1 MKDDFKN
8 IVSTDWLEQHLEAPD
23 IRIIDSSWYFPQE
36 KRNAEQEFLECHIPG
51 ASFFDIDKIKDND
64 SDLPHMLPPSA
75 MFNSTVRKLG
85 IGDGH
90 KVVIYDGLGMRSAA
104 RLWWMFKVF
113 GYSDVVVLDGGFP
126 KWVKEN
132 RSTTAEITEK
142 EIRHLT
148 IYEDKSIV
156 ADRDDVLRATKLNHC
171 SIIDARSE
179 GRFMGTAPEPRSG
192 LRSGSIENSINVPYE
207 TILNEDFTFKSKRE
221 IIDIFSKKGVV
232 FNNYIITTCGSGV
245 TAAVL
250 YLALDE
256 IGCSKIS
263 LYDGS
268 WAEWGKIDY

>member
-1 MKDDFKN
+1 MENDFKN

-23 IRIIDSSWYFPQE
+23 IRVIDSSWYFPHE
-36 KRNAEQEFLECHIPG
+36 KRNAQQEFVECHIPG
-51 ASFFDIDKIKDND
+51 ASFFDIDEVKDNE
-64 SDLPHMLPPSA
+64 SDLPHMLPPSQ

-90 KVVIYDGLGMRSAA
+90 RVVIYDGLGMRSAA

-132 RSTTAEITEK
+132 RSITADLTEK

-156 ADRDDVLRATKLNHC
+156 ADRDDVQRATKLNHC

-179 GRFMGTAPEPRSG
+179 GRFLGTEPEPRSG
-192 LRSGSIENSINVPYE
+192 LRSGSIKNSINVPYE
-207 TILNEDFTFKSKRE
+207 TLLNEDFTFKKKQE
-221 IIDIFSKKGVV
+221 ILDIFSHKGIV
-232 FNNYIITTCGSGV
+232 FSNYIITTCGSGV

-268 WAEWGKIDY
+268 WAEWGKID

>member
-8 IVSTDWLEQHLEAPD
+8 IVSTDWLAQHLEAPD

-51 ASFFDIDKIKDND
+51 ASFFDIDKINDNN
-64 SDLPHMLPPSA
+64 SDLPHMLPPSE

-132 RSTTAEITEK
+132 RSTTVDLTEK

-192 LRSGSIENSINVPYE
+192 LRSGSIENSINIPYE
-207 TILNEDFTFKSKRE
+207 TLLNEDFTFKKKRE
-221 IIDIFSKKGVV
+221 ILDIFSKKGVV

-245 TAAVL
+245 TASVL

-268 WAEWGKIDY
+268 WAEWGKID

>member
-1 MKDDFKN
+1 MENDFKN

-36 KRNAEQEFLECHIPG
+36 KRNAEKEFIECHIPG
-51 ASFFDIDKIKDND
+51 ASFFDIDKIKDNE
-64 SDLPHMLPPSA
+64 SDLPHMLPPSE

-113 GYSDVVVLDGGFP
+113 GYADVVVLDGGFP

-132 RSTTAEITEK
+132 RSITADLTEK
-142 EIRHLT
+142 EVRHLT

-207 TILNEDFTFKSKRE
+207 TLLNEDFTFKKKQE
-221 IIDIFSKKGVV
+221 ILDIFSRKGVV

-268 WAEWGKIDY
+268 WAEWGKID

>member
-1 MKDDFKN
+1 MENDFKN

-64 SDLPHMLPPSA
+64 SDLPHMLPPSE

-132 RSTTAEITEK
+132 RSTTADLTEK

-207 TILNEDFTFKSKRE
+207 TLLNEDFTFKKKRE
-221 IIDIFSKKGVV
+221 ILDIFSNKGVV

-268 WAEWGKIDY
+268 WAEWGKID

>member
-1 MKDDFKN
+1 MENDFKN
-8 IVSTDWLEQHLEAPD
+8 IVSTYWLEQHLEAPD

-64 SDLPHMLPPSA
+64 SDLPHMLPPSE

-90 KVVIYDGLGMRSAA
+90 KVVIYDALGMRSAA

-132 RSTTAEITEK
+132 RSITADLNEK

-207 TILNEDFTFKSKRE
+207 TLLNEDFTFKKKRE
-221 IIDIFSKKGVV
+221 ILDIFSKKGVV

-268 WAEWGKIDY
+268 WAEWGKVD

>member
-1 MKDDFKN
+1 MENNFKN
-8 IVSTDWLEQHLEAPD
+8 IVSTDWLEEHLEAPD
-23 IRIIDSSWYFPQE
+23 IRILDSSWYFPHE
-36 KRNAEQEFLECHIPG
+36 KRNAEQEFMEGHIPG
-51 ASFFDIDKIKDND
+51 ACFFDIDKIKDD
-64 SDLPHMLPPSA
+64 QTDLPHMLPPSE

-85 IGDGH
+85 VGDGH
-90 KVVIYDGLGMRSAA
+90 KVVIYDGFGMRSAA

-126 KWVKEN
+126 KWIKED
-132 RSTTAEITEK
+132 RLITADLTAR

-148 IYEDKSIV
+148 IFEDKSIV
-156 ADRDDVLRATKLNHC
+156 VDSDDVRRATKLNHC

-179 GRFMGTAPEPRSG
+179 GRFLGKEPEPRSG
-192 LRSGSIENSINVPYE
+192 LRSGSIESSINVPYE
-207 TILNEDFTFKSKRE
+207 TLLNDDFTFKKKKE
-221 IIDIFSKKGVV
+221 ILDIFSQKGVV

-256 IGCSKIS
+256 IGCTKIS

-268 WAEWGKIDY
+268 WAEWGKI

>member
-1 MKDDFKN
+1 MEDDFKN
-8 IVSTDWLEQHLEAPD
+8 IVSTDWLAQHLEAPD

-51 ASFFDIDKIKDND
+51 ASFFDIDKIKDNN
-64 SDLPHMLPPSA
+64 SDLPHMLPPSE

-132 RSTTAEITEK
+132 RSTTADITEK
-142 EIRHLT
+142 EVRHLT
-148 IYEDKSIV
+148 IYENKSIV

-171 SIIDARSE
+171 SIIDVRSE
-179 GRFMGTAPEPRSG
+179 ERFMGLAPEPRSG

-207 TILNEDFTFKSKRE
+207 TLLNEDFTFKKKRE
-221 IIDIFSKKGVV
+221 ILDIFSKKGVV

-268 WAEWGKIDY
+268 WAEWGKID

>member
-36 KRNAEQEFLECHIPG
+36 KRNAEQEFLEWHIPG

-64 SDLPHMLPPSA
+64 SDLPHMLPPSE

-113 GYSDVVVLDGGFP
+113 GHSDVVVLDGGFP

-132 RSTTAEITEK
+132 RSTTADITEK

-179 GRFMGTAPEPRSG
+179 GRFLGKEPEPRSG

-207 TILNEDFTFKSKRE
+207 TLLNKDFTFKKKQE
-221 IIDIFSKKGVV
+221 ILDIFSQKGLF

-268 WAEWGKIDY
+268 WAEWGKID

>member
-1 MKDDFKN
+1 MEDDFKN
-8 IVSTDWLEQHLEAPD
+8 IVSTDWLAQHLEAHD

-51 ASFFDIDKIKDND
+51 ASFFDIDKIKDNN

-132 RSTTAEITEK
+132 RLTTAEITEK

-207 TILNEDFTFKSKRE
+207 TLLNEDFTFKSKRE

-268 WAEWGKIDY
+268 WAEWGKID

>member
-51 ASFFDIDKIKDND
+51 ASFLDIDKIKDND
-64 SDLPHMLPPSA
+64 SNLPHMLPPSE

-207 TILNEDFTFKSKRE
+207 TLLNEDFTFKKKRE
-221 IIDIFSKKGVV
+221 ILDIFSKKGVV

-268 WAEWGKIDY
+268 WAEWGKID

>member
-64 SDLPHMLPPSA
+64 SDLPHMLPPSE

-132 RSTTAEITEK
+132 RSTTADITEK

-207 TILNEDFTFKSKRE
+207 TLLNEDFTFKKKRE
-221 IIDIFSKKGVV
+221 ILDIFSVKGVV

-268 WAEWGKIDY
+268 WAEWGKID

>member
-64 SDLPHMLPPSA
+64 SDLPHMLPPSE
-75 MFNSTVRKLG
+75 MFNSTVRKIG

-132 RSTTAEITEK
+132 RSTTADITEK

-156 ADRDDVLRATKLNHC
+156 ADRDDVLRATKLIHC

-207 TILNEDFTFKSKRE
+207 TLLNEDFTFKSKRE

-268 WAEWGKIDY
+268 WAEWGKID

>member
-1 MKDDFKN
+1 MEDDFKN
-8 IVSTDWLEQHLEAPD
+8 IVSTDWLAQHLEAPD

-64 SDLPHMLPPSA
+64 SDLPHMLPTSE

-132 RSTTAEITEK
+132 RSTTADLTEK

-179 GRFMGTAPEPRSG
+179 ERFMGIAPEPRSG

-207 TILNEDFTFKSKRE
+207 TLLNEDFTFKKKRE
-221 IIDIFSKKGVV
+221 ILDIFSKKGVV

-268 WAEWGKIDY
+268 WAEWGKID

>member
-64 SDLPHMLPPSA
+64 SDLPHMLPPSE

-132 RSTTAEITEK
+132 RSTTADLTEK

-207 TILNEDFTFKSKRE
+207 TLLNEDFTFKKKRE
-221 IIDIFSKKGVV
+221 ILDIFSKKGVV

-268 WAEWGKIDY
+268 WAEWGKID

>member
-64 SDLPHMLPPSA
+64 SDLPHMLPPSE

-132 RSTTAEITEK
+132 RSTTADLTEK

-207 TILNEDFTFKSKRE
+207 TLLNEDFTFKKKQE
-221 IIDIFSKKGVV
+221 ILDIFSKEGVV
-232 FNNYIITTCGSGV
+232 LNNYIITTCGSGV

-268 WAEWGKIDY
+268 WAEWGKID

>member
-179 GRFMGTAPEPRSG
+179 GRFTGTAPEPRSG

-207 TILNEDFTFKSKRE
+207 TLLNEDFTFKSKRE

-268 WAEWGKIDY
+268 WAEWGKID

>member
-1 MKDDFKN
+1 MEDDFKN
-8 IVSTDWLEQHLEAPD
+8 IVSTDWLAQHLEAPD

-64 SDLPHMLPPSA
+64 SDLPHMLPPSE

-207 TILNEDFTFKSKRE
+207 TLLNEDFTFKKKRE
-221 IIDIFSKKGVV
+221 ILDIFSKKGVV

-268 WAEWGKIDY
+268 WAEWGKID

>member
-64 SDLPHMLPPSA
+64 SDLPHMLPPSE

-207 TILNEDFTFKSKRE
+207 TLLNEDFTFKKKRE
-221 IIDIFSKKGVV
+221 ILDIFSKKDVV

-268 WAEWGKIDY
+268 WAEWGKID

>member
-1 MKDDFKN
+1 MEDDFKN
-8 IVSTDWLEQHLEAPD
+8 IVSTDWLAQHLEAPD

-207 TILNEDFTFKSKRE
+207 TLLNEDFTFKSKRE

-268 WAEWGKIDY
+268 WAEWGKID

>member
-8 IVSTDWLEQHLEAPD
+8 IVSTDWLEKHLEAPD

-64 SDLPHMLPPSA
+64 SDLPHMLPPSE

-132 RSTTAEITEK
+132 RSTTADLTEK

-148 IYEDKSIV
+148 INEHKSIV
-156 ADRDDVLRATKLNHC
+156 AERDQVLRATKLNHC

-192 LRSGSIENSINVPYE
+192 LRSGSIENSINIPYE
-207 TILNEDFTFKSKRE
+207 TLLNEDFTFKKKQE
-221 IIDIFSKKGVV
+221 ILDIFSRKGVV

-268 WAEWGKIDY
+268 WAEWGKID

>member
-1 MKDDFKN
+1 MEDDFKN

-23 IRIIDSSWYFPQE
+23 IRIIDSSWYFLQE

-207 TILNEDFTFKSKRE
+207 TLLNEDFTFKSKRE

-268 WAEWGKIDY
+268 WAEWGKID

>member
-1 MKDDFKN
+1 MENDFKN

-36 KRNAEQEFLECHIPG
+36 KRNAEQEFLACHIPG
-51 ASFFDIDKIKDND
+51 ASFFDIDKIKDNG
-64 SDLPHMLPPSA
+64 SDLPHMLPLSA

-132 RSTTAEITEK
+132 RSTTADITEK

-148 IYEDKSIV
+148 IYEDKSMV

-179 GRFMGTAPEPRSG
+179 GRFLGKEPEPRSG

-207 TILNEDFTFKSKRE
+207 TLLNKDFTFKKKQE
-221 IIDIFSKKGVV
+221 ILDIFSQKGLV

-268 WAEWGKIDY
+268 WAEWGKID

>member
-8 IVSTDWLEQHLEAPD
+8 IVSTDWLAQHLEAPD

-132 RSTTAEITEK
+132 RSITADLTEK

-207 TILNEDFTFKSKRE
+207 TLLNEDFTFKKKRE
-221 IIDIFSKKGVV
+221 ILDIFSKKGVV

-268 WAEWGKIDY
+268 WAEWGKID

>member
-36 KRNAEQEFLECHIPG
+36 KRNAEKEFLECHILG

-148 IYEDKSIV
+148 IYEDKSIL

-179 GRFMGTAPEPRSG
+179 GRFMGTAPEPRSD

-207 TILNEDFTFKSKRE
+207 TLLNEDYTFKSKRE
-221 IIDIFSKKGVV
+221 IIDIFSNKGVV

-268 WAEWGKIDY
+268 WAEWGKID

>member
-132 RSTTAEITEK
+132 RSTAAEITEK

-207 TILNEDFTFKSKRE
+207 TLLNEDFTFKSKRE

-268 WAEWGKIDY
+268 WAEWGKID

>member
-64 SDLPHMLPPSA
+64 SDLPHMLPPSE

-132 RSTTAEITEK
+132 RSTTADLTEK

-171 SIIDARSE
+171 AIIDARSE

-207 TILNEDFTFKSKRE
+207 TLLNEDFTFKKKRE
-221 IIDIFSKKGVV
+221 ILDIFSKKGVV

-268 WAEWGKIDY
+268 WAEWGKID

>member
-1 MKDDFKN
+1 MEDDFKN
-8 IVSTDWLEQHLEAPD
+8 IVSTDWLAQHLEAPD

-64 SDLPHMLPPSA
+64 NDLPHMLPPSA

-132 RSTTAEITEK
+132 RSTTADLTEK

-207 TILNEDFTFKSKRE
+207 TLLNEDFTFKKKRE
-221 IIDIFSKKGVV
+221 ILDIFSKKGVV

-268 WAEWGKIDY
+268 WAEWGKID